1 MFILRVWNLAKK
13 ILYKLKYSSVSYSN
27 NENKDIS
34 RLNIHQ
40 SSILRN
46 FFYRFDNPVEGRKYL
61 SIGKD
66 CIISGN
72 YIFESQDGYISIGN
86 HTYIGGGTY
95 ISHNRIEIG
104 DNVTIA
110 WGGTVYDHDS
120 HSLNYLDRRKDI
132 DDELDDIRNGR
143 NFILHKDWSNVNS
156 KPIKICDDAWIGM
169 NVTILKGVTI
179 GEGAIVG
186 ACSVVTKD
194 VPAWTVVAG
203 NPAKVIKIIKKDEKT
218 KRRVT

>member
-1 MFILRVWNLAKK
+1 MIGNFISRVLRRIASLLDAKELDNDVSQNMAKHHIELSPTTILRG
-13 ILYKLKYSSVSYSN
+13 IYT
-27 NENKDIS
+27 
-34 RLNIHQ
+34 
-40 SSILRN
+40 
-46 FFYRFDNPVEGRKYL
+46 RFDNPVEGRKYL

-72 YIFESQDGYISIGN
+72 YIFESQDGFISIGD
-86 HTYIGGGTY
+86 HTYIGGGTF

-104 DNVTIA
+104 NNVTIA

-143 NFILHKDWSNVNS
+143 NFILHKDWSNVKS

-203 NPAKVIKIIKKDEKT
+203 NPAKVVRKIKNDE
-218 KRRVT
+218 